1 MTPTTLL
8 QMKPLLRLLTLG
20 VLVIRLTPSAALA
33 AGEKLVLSVPNLAFP
48 FFGFMKSQAEDE
60 AKKLGVELTTQ
71 DGQGSS
77 PKQSDDLRNALNQGV
92 NGIVVSPSD
101 VNALTPAINELI
113 AGKLPVATVDRT
125 VEGTTEKVPHVGAD
139 NVAGGVAMAEYVI
152 KKFPNGARIIFLRG
166 EPGASPAIDRA
177 KGVLDTL
184 KAAGDKYKIL
194 ADQTANFKRGQGMT
208 VTQNLL
214 TSMGNPPDVIL
225 ASNDDMAL
233 GALQA
238 LQQAGIPSG
247 KIMVIGYDALPE
259 ALAKI
264 RSGELT
270 ATIEQSPG
278 KQVRTAMGIVLDYLR
293 NKTPMHDEVIKP
305 FLVDKENLDQAERIG
320 QAK

>member
-1 MTPTTLL
+1 MKTLV
-8 QMKPLLRLLTLG
+8 RLLTLG
-20 VLVIRLTPSAALA
+20 VLVIGLTPSAALA
-33 AGEKLVLSVPNLAFP
+33 AGEKIVLSVPDLAFP
-48 FFGFMKSQAEDE
+48 FFGFMKSKAEAE

-71 DGQGSS
+71 DGRGSS
-77 PKQSDDLRNALNQGV
+77 PTQSDGLLNALNQGV

-101 VNALTPAINELI
+101 VNALAPAINELI
-113 AGKLPVATVDRT
+113 AAKLPVATVDRT
-125 VEGTTEKVPHVGAD
+125 IEGTTEKVPHVGAD

-166 EPGASPAIDRA
+166 EPGASSAIDRA

-194 ADQTANFKRGQGMT
+194 ADQTANFKRDQGMT
-208 VTQNLL
+208 VTRALL

-238 LQQAGIPSG
+238 WQQAGIPNG
-247 KIMVIGYDALPE
+247 KVMVIGYDALPE

-278 KQVRTAMGIVLDYLR
+278 KQVSTAMEIVVDFLR

-320 QAK
+320 EAK